1 MVSQQSTITSKAAWA
16 PPRGQMDPSVRLRT
30 YGRLR
35 PLESSLSWWD
45 RLLRR

>member
-1 MVSQQSTITSKAAWA
+1 MISQQSTITSKAASSS
-16 PPRGQMDPSVRLRT
+16 RGQMDPSVRLRT

-35 PLESSLSWWD
+35 TLASSLTWWD